1 MASYPSECTNAG
13 RRKAWVA
20 GSTDKRLPMRSH
32 TLTSTHAPRRI
43 CSTAITQEAS
53 ESSTKGILS
62 GSLQGTQ
69 GSDTL
74 LWLGWMSAAKDGGPA
89 GAGNRRSL
97 HSRHPQEASEG
108 PPLYQT
114 SPLSPLRARLT
125 QQEPKEK
132 TLGALTQPPP
142 QQKSE
147 MPSLFPYC
155 FCSVLVIVW
164 GLRDLGSPTRDQTCA
179 PCSES
184 VES

>member
-74 LWLGWMSAAKDGGPA
+74 LWLDWMSAAKDGGPA

-114 SPLSPLRARLT
+114 SPQSKADPA
-125 QQEPKEK
+125 
-132 TLGALTQPPP
+132 GA
-142 QQKSE
+142 KGEDS
-147 MPSLFPYC
+147 
-155 FCSVLVIVW
+155 W
-164 GLRDLGSPTRDQTCA
+164 GLDPTTPTAEIRDALSLSLLFLFCFGHSVGLAGPWFPNQGSNLCPLQ
-179 PCSES
+179 
-184 VES
+184 